1 MGERSGVGLVEL
13 AILEALDARRAWSSR
28 RPVSCLK
35 LLLALED
42 GIGLA
47 RGYTHQVLIDLALP
61 WKLPIPLIEG
71 QGNFGSKGS
80 VTCAPSGLASP
91 TPASEQCPQ

>member
-13 AILEALDARRAWSSR
+13 AILEALDARRAWHNR
-28 RPVSCLK
+28 GPLSCLK

-47 RGYTHQVLIDLALP
+47 RGYTYQVLMDMALG
-61 WKLPIPLIEG
+61 WKIPIPLIG
-71 QGNFGSKGS
+71 R
-80 VTCAPSGLASP
+80 ASCR
-91 TPASEQCPQ
+91 ERV